1 MNALTTFLQHLAAS
15 CTDDSF
21 VRLALSSPV
30 PGHAVTRVQVRLVEL
45 REGRRLSF
53 TTREPRADTTRNLTL
68 AEALLEVERLLP
80 RTFRSATLATTA
92 ADWQLQHGSDG
103 ESRLIKHRPSQPE
116 LPSRDHDA
124 KKPTLLGE
132 PARPWLEA
140 LGILDA
146 QGRPR
151 RNLADKYT
159 QIDRYAEIL
168 VHLARDCGFDAPAAS
183 PTPLRIAD
191 VGCGKGHLTFAAW
204 HVGKR
209 VLRRPVQVLGVETR
223 PELVA
228 AANATAAPLA
238 GDELRFLR
246 GDIADVALPELDVL
260 IALHACNTA
269 TDHALR
275 RGVQAGVPLLV
286 VAPCCHQEVRPQL
299 GSPAPLAPVLRHGLM
314 QERIAEWATDGLRA
328 LVLEW
333 AGYRTK
339 VIEFVGSEH
348 TAKNVML
355 AAVKRADPVAAAVR
369 AEQRAAIDGFRR
381 FFGIE
386 HHALDALLATAG

>member
-1 MNALTTFLQHLAAS
+1 
-15 CTDDSF
+15 
-21 VRLALSSPV
+21 
-30 PGHAVTRVQVRLVEL
+30 
-45 REGRRLSF
+45 
-53 TTREPRADTTRNLTL
+53 
-68 AEALLEVERLLP
+68 
-80 RTFRSATLATTA
+80 
-92 ADWQLQHGSDG
+92 
-103 ESRLIKHRPSQPE
+103 
-116 LPSRDHDA
+116 
-124 KKPTLLGE
+124 
-132 PARPWLEA
+132 
-140 LGILDA
+140 
-146 QGRPR
+146 
-151 RNLADKYT
+151 
-159 QIDRYAEIL
+159 
-168 VHLARDCGFDAPAAS
+168 
-183 PTPLRIAD
+183 
-191 VGCGKGHLTFAAW
+191 
-204 HVGKR
+204 
-209 VLRRPVQVLGVETR
+209 VLGVETR